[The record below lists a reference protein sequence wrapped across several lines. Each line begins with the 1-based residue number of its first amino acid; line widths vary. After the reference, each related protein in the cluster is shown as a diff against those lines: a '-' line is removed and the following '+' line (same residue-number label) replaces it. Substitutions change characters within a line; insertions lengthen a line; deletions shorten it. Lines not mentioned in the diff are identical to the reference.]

1 MLRTRLLEAT
11 DAFLRRTDAESPSSV
26 YAAAVAARVLCDA
39 CEERPGSRAL
49 QLFLESRRA
58 WFSVSEAD
66 PEHALRTAATAVART
81 VTDLNDLFL
90 EGAFAASVAEILRSA
105 SSHTGSEVIELD
117 CSVATDEVRS
127 EACDWTRDAVRQA
140 RERASEVLRPERVSD
155 TTQLVHL
162 RNALKKACDEDL
174 GNEWRS
180 ACASLFVVEGSSDEQ
195 AASDWRLARSRAA
208 RVRADVFY
216 DGEHNKLRE
225 VLVGEDEDD
234 QDADASSLIDRDVR
248 RLCSPW
254 RAAFAPAFARL
265 VDHRLRRG
273 LKACRKDTER
283 LLKATNDAL
292 HHAPT
297 HLEAS
302 IRDLE
307 RTQSG
312 EALEKTK
319 ASLDYWQYS
328 GGGAQVDCSASE
340 CNWAAARVASWLD
353 ERLRAC
359 ADATVSL
366 GSSET
371 SREACEAVLTAVAPR
386 FVECVAAVAGL
397 LRRRGRDAGTYLKS
411 HAEAEQRAV
420 RDRVRSLE
428 EPGEPT
434 APGRTFRRRANMR
447 RTVDPPLVA
456 HETTRKARED
466 CTAAVIAAR
475 IAWSLR
481 YTVVSPVAA
490 AQLCRAT
497 GRATADQV
505 DAAFDVADATVN
517 DVASGDAAREA
528 AIAILG
534 ASDDVGACSL
544 TEEDV
549 SRDEFY
555 LFCCAALDDCSD
567 VKKRLESS
575 LRDAC
580 ASCLAAWASGIVPPI
595 LEAFADDLGGFTHG
609 WQDVLRGEY
618 VLQDPLDPPLPAKAL
633 RDQKDA
639 ALERMK
645 EGARWR
651 DRVLAVDDG
660 EGNDMEETTQL
671 PCEPSLVLGQTL
683 FQLYMQL
690 AVTVCAS
697 DACATRR
704 HAPPHYKR
712 ARRELWRL
720 AAPALQDA
728 YENALQ
734 DVSEMGALSVLVDA
748 YLLRYMLATRC
759 ASSFKADAAKARED
773 EDERDAIDSENVM
786 RLVLDAG
793 TTIFERVISLIDAV
807 DLELYMP
814 FVKHDAVRFY
824 ERSRLFFDV
833 LSGHDD
839 EVDTAIDASAPDWTH
854 AEDAPP
860 DDFLDRPAD
869 LLATAPPCPRFPLL
883 SEHDLDDDDDGDD
896 EPPADPRFFDPK
908 RFFRKHKLNERIKE
922 LEAQARAEA
931 PSEAPAPA
939 PAPSP
944 APNRGF
950 RKGFLK

>member
-1 MLRTRLLEAT
+1 M
-11 DAFLRRTDAESPSSV
+11 
-26 YAAAVAARVLCDA
+26 
-39 CEERPGSRAL
+39 
-49 QLFLESRRA
+49 
-58 WFSVSEAD
+58 
-66 PEHALRTAATAVART
+66 
-81 VTDLNDLFL
+81 
-90 EGAFAASVAEILRSA
+90 
-105 SSHTGSEVIELD
+105 
-117 CSVATDEVRS
+117 
-127 EACDWTRDAVRQA
+127 
-140 RERASEVLRPERVSD
+140 
-155 TTQLVHL
+155 
-162 RNALKKACDEDL
+162 
-174 GNEWRS
+174 
-180 ACASLFVVEGSSDEQ
+180 
-195 AASDWRLARSRAA
+195 
-208 RVRADVFY
+208 
-216 DGEHNKLRE
+216 
-225 VLVGEDEDD
+225 
-234 QDADASSLIDRDVR
+234 
-248 RLCSPW
+248 
-254 RAAFAPAFARL
+254 
-265 VDHRLRRG
+265 
-273 LKACRKDTER
+273 
-283 LLKATNDAL
+283 
-292 HHAPT
+292 
-297 HLEAS
+297 
-302 IRDLE
+302 
-307 RTQSG
+307 
-312 EALEKTK
+312 
-319 ASLDYWQYS
+319 
-328 GGGAQVDCSASE
+328 
-340 CNWAAARVASWLD
+340 
-353 ERLRAC
+353 
-359 ADATVSL
+359 
-366 GSSET
+366 
-371 SREACEAVLTAVAPR
+371 
-386 FVECVAAVAGL
+386 
-397 LRRRGRDAGTYLKS
+397 
-411 HAEAEQRAV
+411 
-420 RDRVRSLE
+420 
-428 EPGEPT
+428 
-434 APGRTFRRRANMR
+434 
-447 RTVDPPLVA
+447 
-456 HETTRKARED
+456 
-466 CTAAVIAAR
+466 
-475 IAWSLR
+475 R

-490 AQLCRAT
+490 AQLCAST

-534 ASDDVGACSL
+534 ASEDVGACSL
-544 TEEDV
+544 SEPDV

-567 VKKRLESS
+567 AKKRLESS

-595 LEAFADDLGGFTHG
+595 IEAFADDLGGFTHG

-639 ALERMK
+639 CLERMK

-697 DACATRR
+697 DVCATRR

-720 AAPALQDA
+720 AAPRLQDA
-728 YENALQ
+728 YEHALNE
-734 DVSEMGALSVLVDA
+734 VSELGALSVLVDA

-773 EDERDAIDSENVM
+773 GDERDAVDSENVM

-839 EVDTAIDASAPDWTH
+839 EVDTGIDASAPDWTH

-883 SEHDLDDDDDGDD
+883 SEHDLEDDGDEED

-922 LEAQARAEA
+922 LEAQAREEA
-931 PSEAPAPA
+931 SSEAPAPA
-939 PAPSP
+939 PAPSSP
-944 APNRGF
+944 KRGF